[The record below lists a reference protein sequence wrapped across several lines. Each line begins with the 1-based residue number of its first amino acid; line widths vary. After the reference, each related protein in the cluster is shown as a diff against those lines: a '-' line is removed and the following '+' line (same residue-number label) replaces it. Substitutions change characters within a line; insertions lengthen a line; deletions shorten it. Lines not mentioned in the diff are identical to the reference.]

1 MQSKW
6 IQWIIQTKQATLPVS
21 QTQNNTHF
29 LCLPNKHVP
38 FQLKTAN
45 TFSQTYTRSNSRPF
59 STLCPTSVNQSAGTT
74 WANRAPVEKEEG
86 EEGSG
91 IFSTWPWRHI
101 FATNQ
106 ALFLWEYLLKGSLGK
121 MSGITKKGEKQENPS
136 FQSGHIWFG
145 FRQGSDSVSVY
156 HRTAYEV
163 RGTEEEFW
171 NNIKIYSLL
180 S

>member
-1 MQSKW
+1 MQSKL

-121 MSGITKKGEKQENPS
+121 MSGITKKGGKTGKSLIPVRS
-136 FQSGHIWFG
+136 YLIWVQT
-145 FRQGSDSVSVY
+145 RLWLCISVPQNRLRS
-156 HRTAYEV
+156 T
-163 RGTEEEFW
+163 W
-171 NNIKIYSLL
+171 NRRRVLE
-180 S
+180 